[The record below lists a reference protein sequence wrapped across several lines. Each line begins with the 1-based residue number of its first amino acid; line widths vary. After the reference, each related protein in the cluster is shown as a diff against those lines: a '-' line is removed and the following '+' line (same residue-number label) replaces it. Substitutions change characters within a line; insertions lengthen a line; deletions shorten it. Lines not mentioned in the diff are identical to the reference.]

1 MFAFV
6 VVMRRPLGDA
16 DRAVCVAAEGHAIPV
31 RIMAPN
37 EIADG
42 RRLAATLDLPP
53 ACVFVATDD
62 RVLAQR
68 LRADGCDVAALAPGE
83 PLAAAVPAL
92 EEAYCRATL
101 RLRGLIARLFSRP
114 H

>member
-16 DRAVCVAAEGHAIPV
+16 DRAVCAAAEAQAIPV
-31 RIMAPN
+31 HIMAPS
-37 EIADG
+37 EVVDG
-42 RRLAATLDLPP
+42 RHLAATLGLLP

-62 RVLAQR
+62 AALARRV
-68 LRADGCDVAALAPGE
+68 RADGCDVAALGPSE
-83 PLAAAVPAL
+83 PLDAALPAL

-101 RLRGLIARLFSRP
+101 RLRGLIARLFFQP